1 MPAISVSNRT
11 ATTAT
16 INGSGFLGIGGGGG
30 ANAGIKLSSVDI
42 LTSQTEGSLLDSS
55 WSVVIN
61 VSSAGGNY
69 TFTTFTIG
77 KNGAI
82 SIVETASFYV
92 SAFLETSAKAKKV
105 SITSLSKSGSSLKLR
120 SASRR
125 SFPSV

>member
-16 INGSGFLGIGGGGG
+16 INGSGFLGLGGG
-30 ANAGIKLSSVDI
+30 ATEAAIRLNAIDI
-42 LTSQTEGSLLDSS
+42 LTAVTDGSLLNSS

-77 KNGAI
+77 KGGAI
-82 SIVETASFYV
+82 SIVETASFSV
-92 SAFLETSAKAKKV
+92 SAFLETSAKVKRV

-120 SASRR
+120 SPSRKN
-125 SFPSV
+125 FPTI

>member
-16 INGSGFLGIGGGGG
+16 INGSGFLGG
-30 ANAGIKLSSVDI
+30 ANAAIRLSAVDI
-42 LTSQTEGSLLDSS
+42 LTSETEESLLDSS

-77 KNGAI
+77 KGGGQ
-82 SIVETASFYV
+82 SVVETASFTV
-92 SAFLETSAKAKKV
+92 NAFLETSAKSRKTT
-105 SITSLSKSGSSLKLR
+105 ITSLSRSGSNLKLR
-120 SASRR
+120 SAQRR
-125 SFPSV
+125 NFPSV

>member
-16 INGSGFLGIGGGGG
+16 INGSDFLGFGGGGG
-30 ANAGIKLSSVDI
+30 TNAAIRLSAVDI
-42 LTSQTEGSLLDSS
+42 LTSQTEGSLLAPS

-77 KNGAI
+77 KGGAI
-82 SIVETASFYV
+82 SIVETASFSV
-92 SAFLETSAKAKKV
+92 SAFLETSAKVKRV

-125 SFPSV
+125 NFPSV